1 MSTPTE
7 PKRPQ
12 THYDL
17 LKLKALEPDV
27 AVVRKHFGK
36 MVEQVRAKAA
46 EEPTSGRWPQLLKD
60 LTQAMLV
67 LCDARRKNDYDQTIG
82 GKAGRDVRL
91 VGIEKLV
98 RARKVLDDEALE
110 KAKKLSD
117 TLNLDLHEAIINQK
131 LALPETIMPLY
142 AESIGLPYVELSW
155 LEFDES
161 LMPTVPAVMARQ
173 NTFTPVLKDDDQ
185 IIVAATKPLKPEIED
200 QLRLRF
206 GAQIRQVIGTKSA
219 VDAAIG
225 KYYSR
230 EAAVKQMHA
239 VPQAAQSSSS
249 SSAAAAPAR
258 DKPKLSRQE
267 RAKNK
272 LKIGAVSG
280 MMTAMTIIL
289 GMNFFT
295 DLPNT
300 NLTLVYLSGL
310 GAGGIAFG
318 IGYFVA
324 D

>member
-7 PKRPQ
+7 SKRPQ

-91 VGIEKLV
+91 VEVEKLV

-161 LMPTVPAVMARQ
+161 LMSTVPAIMARQ
-173 NTFTPVLKDDDQ
+173 NTFTPVLKDDGQ
-185 IIVAATKPLKPEIED
+185 VIIAATKPLKPEIED

-230 EAAVKQMHA
+230 EAEVKQMHA

-249 SSAAAAPAR
+249 SSTAAAPAS

-300 NLTLVYLSGL
+300 NLTLVYLCGL